1 MRRMRGGKSFFFYET
16 SKRNVDVQIK
26 SYLFNVM
33 EDYTSYTMLLTDR
46 KGKLIANE
54 LVQHTL
60 WYIILTI

>member
-1 MRRMRGGKSFFFYET
+1 MRGGKSFFFYET

-33 EDYTSYTMLLTDR
+33 EDYTSYTAFLTDR

-60 WYIILTI
+60 